1 MANHKKILLIISLIF
16 CCEQAVAH
24 GGVGMEDD
32 LCIIKIG
39 FLKAHFTGYQQ
50 TDNGSE
56 EFCEDAPKVADSI
69 FVVEYLHDFL
79 KQMQVDFRI
88 VRDIN
93 GVGKFASWED
103 IMNMQPLGQH
113 TVYYLPPMR
122 YPEGV
127 LKANFKFQQAGD
139 YIGVVTAT
147 HPEKAKIYH
156 SVFYFKVGGFDDTY
170 AMIMAGLALFALL
183 LARMFGVSFFL
194 RAFQR
199 LTIVKKK

>member
-1 MANHKKILLIISLIF
+1 MTNSKEFLLILSLLF
-16 CCEQAVAH
+16 CCGHAVAH

-32 LCIIKIG
+32 MCIIKIG

-93 GVGKFASWED
+93 SVGKFASWQD
-103 IMNMQPLGQH
+103 INDMGSLEPH
-113 TVYYLPPMR
+113 TVYYLPPM
-122 YPEGV
+122 YYEEG
-127 LKANFKFQQAGD
+127 LLRADFKFQQAGG
-139 YIGVVTAT
+139 YIGVVTAK

-156 SVFYFKVGGFDDTY
+156 SVFYFKVGGFDYKY
-170 AMIMAGLALFALL
+170 AVFVIILIVVVLL
-183 LARMFGVSFFL
+183 LILSLIQLFGVRFSTN
-194 RAFQR
+194 
-199 LTIVKKK
+199 LTKS